1 MPVDLSAI
9 PKPAR
14 RKSPPSV
21 KRWLVYLLGFLVC
34 GGIVTLWLWPETLP
48 VKSALFWHCF
58 IIIPFV
64 LWGITAVMRWLL
76 WLNFEWFA
84 DGWDN
89 ERELDLKNEIERA
102 QRFIVLNAM
111 SVHLPHVA
119 ASEAISQQF
128 LVPDGVSLPAVVD
141 EKTLSMS
148 HYAEF
153 NDAGEPLFSARI
165 NKWLG
170 ILLADPTIQSG
181 LYICNPEC
189 RLKVVIQIAN
199 ESQINEVEV
208 AAVKQTVIPLVPSSA
223 IIEIISDYGLSD
235 IDNWLDEP
243 DTFHKLLVLSINLFD
258 SISDG
263 EGEVAVGLLFC
274 SADSNYGE
282 PYIARV
288 HRPECTK
295 EPLSVHSAA
304 RQAMRWGK
312 VSADDVASLWLSG
325 VNSEHN
331 LPALLAVHN
340 LKFPRAEENKQLIH
354 IDIKSGTTG
363 LSSPWLALAL
373 AAGNSESISFPQL
386 VINMAG
392 PDITPWWF
400 VVHPYMSP

>member
-1 MPVDLSAI
+1 MPVDLSTI
-9 PKPAR
+9 PQPAR
-14 RKSPPSV
+14 RKPPPSV
-21 KRWLVYLLGFLVC
+21 KRWLVYLLGSLVC
-34 GGIVTLWLWPETLP
+34 GGIVTLWLWPETIP

-64 LWGITAVMRWLL
+64 LWGITAAIRWLL
-76 WLNFEWFA
+76 WLSFEWFA

-102 QRFIVLNAM
+102 QRFIVLNAI

-119 ASEAISQQF
+119 ASESISQQF
-128 LVPDGVSLPAVVD
+128 LLPEGVSLPAVVD
-141 EKTLSMS
+141 ENTLSVS

-153 NDAGEPLFSARI
+153 NDAGELLSVRI
-165 NKWLG
+165 NKWIGL
-170 ILLADPTIQSG
+170 LLADPTIQSG
-181 LYICNPEC
+181 LYRGNPEY

-199 ESQINEVEV
+199 ESQLNEQEIS
-208 AAVKQTVIPLVPSSA
+208 AIKKIVIPLVPSSA

-243 DTFHKLLVLSINLFD
+243 DTFHMLLVLSVNLLD
-258 SISDG
+258 SMSDG

-274 SADSNYGE
+274 STDSNCGE

-304 RQAMRWGK
+304 LQAMRWGK
-312 VSADDVASLWLSG
+312 VSADDVATLWLSG
-325 VNSEHN
+325 VNSEYN
-331 LPALLAVHN
+331 LPAMLAGHN
-340 LKFPRAEENKQLIH
+340 LKFPRVEENKQLIH
-354 IDIKSGTTG
+354 IDVKSGTTG

-373 AAGNSESISFPQL
+373 AAGNSESVSFPQL
-386 VINMAG
+386 VINIEK
-392 PDITPWWF
+392 PDITLWWF
-400 VVHPYMSP
+400 VVHPYISP